1 MKKNRD
7 TYCREVLELVNPD
20 IRVRKILIQSLA
32 KKDGYYMHFS
42 GKTGKQIVMRN
53 AVELCVKQEWVN
65 YIKKLEKEEI
75 DENITKEKNEEL
87 YELLKEKH
95 INGIYRKRPNPVGEK
110 MSKREDK
117 FKDLKLE
124 EQKKVLLSLLNLTKI
139 GPVEA
144 NLELIEES
152 AHTGKM
158 RISKNITDVK
168 EFYLI
173 HQSVTGIYEK
183 QVNLLT
189 V

>member
-1 MKKNRD
+1 
-7 TYCREVLELVNPD
+7 
-20 IRVRKILIQSLA
+20 
-32 KKDGYYMHFS
+32 
-42 GKTGKQIVMRN
+42 
-53 AVELCVKQEWVN
+53 
-65 YIKKLEKEEI
+65 
-75 DENITKEKNEEL
+75 
-87 YELLKEKH
+87 
-95 INGIYRKRPNPVGEK
+95 